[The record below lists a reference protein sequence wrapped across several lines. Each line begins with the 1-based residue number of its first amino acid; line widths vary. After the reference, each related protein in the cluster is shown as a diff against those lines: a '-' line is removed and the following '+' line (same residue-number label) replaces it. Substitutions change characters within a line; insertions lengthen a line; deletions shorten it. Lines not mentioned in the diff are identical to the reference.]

1 MSSPADPPPRT
12 PSPEPAAPGS
22 PAEPAGPAGPAE
34 LARLVETAR
43 FTPVRLRSGYDM
55 GQVDDFLAD
64 LVQTLRSGG
73 DPVAPATAAR
83 FATVRL
89 REGYETANVDALLDE
104 VVVRS
109 GGTPRVRRDADDPR
123 PAGSPAHG
131 APAGTGSVVQEQRG
145 LLARLFHR

>member
-1 MSSPADPPPRT
+1 MATPADPPPGT
-12 PSPEPAAPGS
+12 PPPEPASPGS
-22 PAEPAGPAGPAE
+22 PAEPAE

-89 REGYETANVDALLDE
+89 REGYETADVDALLDE

-123 PAGSPAHG
+123 PAGGPGHG
-131 APAGTGSVVQEQRG
+131 APAGTGSVVQEQKG

>member
-1 MSSPADPPPRT
+1 MATPADPPPGT
-12 PSPEPAAPGS
+12 PPPEPASPGS
-22 PAEPAGPAGPAE
+22 PAEPAE

-64 LVQTLRSGG
+64 LVRTLRSGG
-73 DPVAPATAAR
+73 DPVAPVCAAR

-89 REGYETANVDALLDE
+89 REGYETADVDALLDE

-109 GGTPRVRRDADDPR
+109 GGTPRPRHDADDPR
-123 PAGSPAHG
+123 PASGPGHGSTGPG
-131 APAGTGSVVQEQRG
+131 AVVQEQKG

>member
-1 MSSPADPPPRT
+1 MATPADPLPGTPPHV
-12 PSPEPAAPGS
+12 PAV
-22 PAEPAGPAGPAE
+22 PAEPAE

-64 LVQTLRSGG
+64 LVQNLRSGG

-89 REGYETANVDALLDE
+89 REGYETADVDA
-104 VVVRS
+104 
-109 GGTPRVRRDADDPR
+109 
-123 PAGSPAHG
+123 
-131 APAGTGSVVQEQRG
+131 
-145 LLARLFHR
+145 